1 MIFLS
6 ETVRKSIAFGD
17 CSDDV
22 SSDTSDSSI
31 EEEIQPCTDVDALEE
46 TLLREP
52 LKKHLP
58 VC

>member
-1 MIFLS
+1 M
-6 ETVRKSIAFGD
+6 VFGD

-22 SSDTSDSSI
+22 SSDTSELSI
-31 EEEIQPCTDVDALEE
+31 EEDIQPCTDDDALEE